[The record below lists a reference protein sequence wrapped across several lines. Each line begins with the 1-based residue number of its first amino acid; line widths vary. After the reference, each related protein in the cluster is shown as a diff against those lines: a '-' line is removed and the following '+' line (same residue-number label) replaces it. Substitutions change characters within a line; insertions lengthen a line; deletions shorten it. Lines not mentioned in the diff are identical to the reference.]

1 MKNADDEKTTASYT
15 MDFIQVGWDFQDKI
29 RKAVEDRT
37 NAFYLCGI
45 NWEENRPA
53 ILFRHGN
60 GDLDVPRLFNNRSIF
75 GGGFAYLTTLEKAY
89 EQAVLVVKHI
99 LLEVSEC
106 SNATP
111 EDFRREIAVAL
122 RRLDGIGKNADR
134 MRKEMICARDYTL
147 FRDGKKPSFNCT
159 GCEENCPLYGW
170 RAFDKE
176 ATK

>member
-1 MKNADDEKTTASYT
+1 MKNADDEKTTGFT
-15 MDFIQVGWDFQDKI
+15 MEFIQTGWEFQSKL

-37 NAFYLCGI
+37 KSYYLCGI

-53 ILFRHGN
+53 ILVRHGN
-60 GDLDVPRLFNNRSIF
+60 GCLDVPRLFNKMSMT
-75 GGGFAYLTTLEKAY
+75 GTSAYLTTLEKAF
-89 EQAVLVVKHI
+89 ENAVLEVRHI
-99 LLEVSEC
+99 LLEVSEF

-122 RRLDGIGKNADR
+122 RRLDGIGKDADR
-134 MRKEMICARDYTL
+134 MRKEMLCARDYTL

-170 RAFDKE
+170 RTIDKE
-176 ATK
+176 ATR